1 MSKYSFAGKRKF
13 RTELKYI
20 KKAFYNVVSHK
31 VKVSPGIDSVTMAK
45 WNYSPSICVA
55 LGWHQN
61 HQGIVH
67 FKSRTVFFSSTKFF
81 SQVIFDDNKSRQAHQ
96 SRN

>member
-1 MSKYSFAGKRKF
+1 MSKYSFAGLRKF

-45 WNYSPSICVA
+45 
-55 LGWHQN
+55 
-61 HQGIVH
+61 
-67 FKSRTVFFSSTKFF
+67 
-81 SQVIFDDNKSRQAHQ
+81 
-96 SRN
+96 